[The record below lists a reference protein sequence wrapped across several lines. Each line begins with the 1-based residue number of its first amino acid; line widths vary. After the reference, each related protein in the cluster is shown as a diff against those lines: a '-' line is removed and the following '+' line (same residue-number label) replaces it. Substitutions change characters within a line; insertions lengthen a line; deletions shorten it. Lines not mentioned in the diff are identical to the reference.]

1 MKQSPR
7 QCNDGRQQEHSALL
21 LQRAR
26 DKFLPFLYLFY
37 VNDVKVIEKCLT
49 SMDIRHCVSHSIIFL

>member
-1 MKQSPR
+1 MTQSPWH
-7 QCNDGRQQEHSALL
+7 CNDGRQQGHSALL

-37 VNDVKVIEKCLT
+37 VNNVKVIEKCLT
-49 SMDIRHCVSHSIIFL
+49 SMDIRHSISHSIIFL